1 MASLPGGPA
10 ALPTLICP
18 ACRHVTADGLHV
30 RTLDAVDG
38 LLRCACGAA
47 HPVVDGVPLLFRDL
61 DGWLAGEGAEAL
73 RRSDLP
79 SAVTERI
86 VAGAGGALA
95 RNDAL
100 VDVYARSRDGELQD
114 WLRRVMGALSGDV
127 LEMGAGLGACERS
140 DVVALDHNL
149 ALVRRHPGRRVCGD
163 AADPPF
169 LPEQFDAVVL
179 ANVLD
184 SCADP
189 GLVLGQANALLK
201 PGGTLV
207 VTCAYAFQ
215 DAITPRSRR
224 FAPSDLAAA
233 LDGRGA
239 LGGYGLPHRL
249 VEDVDAIPWPL
260 RVSGRLRHVHAVH
273 ALISRKAG

>member
-1 MASLPGGPA
+1 MAPLPGGPA

-18 ACRHVTADGLHV
+18 ACRHVSAEGLHV
-30 RTLDAVDG
+30 RTLDDVDG

-47 HPVVDGVPLLFRDL
+47 YPVVDGVPIVFRDL
-61 DGWLAGEGAEAL
+61 NGWLSGEGAEAL
-73 RRSDLP
+73 RRADLP
-79 SAVTERI
+79 AAVAARI

-100 VDVYARSRDGELQD
+100 VDVYARSRHGDLQD
-114 WLRRVMGALSGDV
+114 WLRRVVGALPGDV
-127 LEMGAGLGACERS
+127 LEMGAGLGACERD

-149 ALVRRHPGRRVCGD
+149 ALLRRHPGRRVCGD

-169 LPEQFDAVVL
+169 LPDRFDAVVL

-184 SCADP
+184 SCAEP
-189 GLVLGQANALLK
+189 GLVLGQADALLK

-215 DAITPRSRR
+215 DAITPRARR
-224 FAPSDLAAA
+224 FAPSDLVAA
-233 LDGRGA
+233 LDGRGT
-239 LGGYGLPHRL
+239 LGGYGVPHRL
-249 VEDVDAIPWPL
+249 VEAVDAIAWPL
-260 RVSGRLRHVHAVH
+260 QVTERLRHVHAVH
-273 ALISRKAG
+273 ALISRKAP